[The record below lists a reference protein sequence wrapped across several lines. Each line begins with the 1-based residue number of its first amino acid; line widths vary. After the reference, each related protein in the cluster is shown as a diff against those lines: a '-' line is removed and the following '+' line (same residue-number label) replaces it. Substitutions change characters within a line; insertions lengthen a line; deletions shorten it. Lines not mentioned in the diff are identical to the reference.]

1 MQRVDPTLRPFFLLL
16 MMHAYLDVSVAT
28 NVFVESFIKS
38 VIFGVAALESQFNLT
53 MLLSIV
59 F

>member
-1 MQRVDPTLRPFFLLL
+1 MVLIVNYTQDTIP
-16 MMHAYLDVSVAT
+16 T

-53 MLLSIV
+53 MLLL
-59 F
+59 